1 MDEQKLKQILKSH
14 GKWLRGEE
22 GGERANLHGADLRNT
37 NLLGVNLRGAY
48 LGGADLRWANLRGAD
63 LFEAD
68 LVEANLFGADLFG
81 ANLFGAN
88 LRGAYLGGADLSEKI
103 IQVGP
108 IGSRKNYTVYWANR
122 NIVQCGC
129 WNGGKGGS
137 LAEFKKRID
146 EVYPEDKPET
156 LRYRR
161 EYLAAIA
168 MFEMIRGEEKHN
180 EANS

>member
-1 MDEQKLKQILKSH
+1 MDEQKLNQILKSH

-22 GGERANLHGADLRNT
+22 GGERANL
-37 NLLGVNLRGAY
+37 
-48 LGGADLRWANLRGAD
+48 RGAD

-68 LVEANLFGADLFG
+68 LYWADLREADLRWADLYG
-81 ANLFGAN
+81 ANLCRANLRGVNLYGAN
-88 LRGAYLGGADLSEKI
+88 LRGANLYEANLPEKI

-108 IGSRKNYTVYWANR
+108 IGSRNAYTIYWADR

-129 WNGGKGGS
+129 WRDYEGGS

-168 MFEMIRGEEKHN
+168 MFEMLRGEEEK
-180 EANS
+180 

>member
-1 MDEQKLKQILKSH
+1 MDKQKLKQILKSH

-22 GGERANLHGADLRNT
+22 GGERADLYGADL
-37 NLLGVNLRGAY
+37 Y
-48 LGGADLRWANLRGAD
+48 GADLYGADLYGAVLYGAALYGANLREADLREADLRGAD
-63 LFEAD
+63 LRGAD
-68 LVEANLFGADLFG
+68 LCEANLP
-81 ANLFGAN
+81 
-88 LRGAYLGGADLSEKI
+88 EKI

-108 IGSRKNYTVYWANR
+108 IGSRKSYTIYWEDR

-129 WNGGKGGS
+129 WRDYEGGS
-137 LAEFKKRID
+137 LAEFKQRID

-168 MFEMIRGEEKHN
+168 MFEALRGEEKHN
-180 EANS
+180 EANP

>member
-1 MDEQKLKQILKSH
+1 MDEQKLKQILESH

-22 GGERANLHGADLRNT
+22 GGERANL
-37 NLLGVNLRGAY
+37 Y
-48 LGGADLRWANLRGAD
+48 
-63 LFEAD
+63 
-68 LVEANLFGADLFG
+68 EANLY
-81 ANLFGAN
+81 GAN
-88 LRGAYLGGADLSEKI
+88 LREADLRGANLREADLRGANLYEANLYEKI

-108 IGSRKNYTVYWANR
+108 IGSRKSYTIYWADR

-129 WNGGKGGS
+129 WKDYEGGS

-146 EVYPEDKPET
+146 EVYPADNQET

-180 EANS
+180 EANP

>member
-1 MDEQKLKQILKSH
+1 MDEKELQQILESH

-37 NLLGVNLRGAY
+37 NLLGV
-48 LGGADLRWANLRGAD
+48 
-63 LFEAD
+63 
-68 LVEANLFGADLFG
+68 
-81 ANLFGAN
+81 N

-168 MFEMIRGEEKHN
+168 MFEMLRGEEEK
-180 EANS
+180 